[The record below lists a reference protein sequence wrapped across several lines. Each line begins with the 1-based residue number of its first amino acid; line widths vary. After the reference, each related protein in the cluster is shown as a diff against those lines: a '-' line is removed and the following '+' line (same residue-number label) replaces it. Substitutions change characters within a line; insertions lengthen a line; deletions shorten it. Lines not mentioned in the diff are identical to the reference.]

1 MQGNAQ
7 SICGRPSTPSW
18 HIQTISLGLFL
29 VLEAY
34 SADVPKSGQK
44 HYTVKG
50 LIEPALKLEQTSD
63 CMSVVLVCVSAVCT
77 YMCASASRQKWCC
90 CRLPESGAPLSPA
103 DSKMLKRDAHIHTH
117 KHTCASVEITQECP
131 QISLFNKLGAF
142 YIQEGEGVKK
152 CQSTDIYLFFF
163 FLSGHE

>member
-1 MQGNAQ
+1 MQIARYAKKSAQKDKWFMQGFMHRAYVVDPAHLHGTFRQ
-7 SICGRPSTPSW
+7 F
-18 HIQTISLGLFL
+18 SLGLFL

-34 SADVPKSGQK
+34 SADVPTSGQK

-50 LIEPALKLEQTSD
+50 WTEPALKLEQTSD

-90 CRLPESGAPLSPA
+90 CRLPESGTPLSPA

-117 KHTCASVEITQECP
+117 TNTHARRWKSLKSVHR
-131 QISLFNKLGAF
+131 LA
-142 YIQEGEGVKK
+142 
-152 CQSTDIYLFFF
+152 YLT
-163 FLSGHE
+163 S